1 MRDVVKDV
9 ALNFPT
15 AIVTGR
21 SIDKVHYIIL
31 PKILLF
37 FVYVIKSLIYILILN
52 MMCFCLQVRSFVK
65 VNEIYYAGSHGMD
78 IESPTNENSYG
89 QVRKQCTKIER

>member
-31 PKILLF
+31 PKFLLF
-37 FVYVIKSLIYILILN
+37 FVYVIKIFNLHINPKYDVFL
-52 MMCFCLQVRSFVK
+52 FT
-65 VNEIYYAGSHGMD
+65 GS
-78 IESPTNENSYG
+78 
-89 QVRKQCTKIER
+89 